1 MIPLFKVFM
10 SDNISHEITK
20 VLTSGFISQGPQV
33 EKFEGILKDYFGNQ
47 NLATTK

>member
-1 MIPLFKVFM
+1 M

-33 EKFEGILKDYFGNQ
+33 EKFEKILKNIY
-47 NLATTK
+47 LIITHTIKSK